1 MCTIV
6 SMCEPSSDR
15 DIDSFTLS
23 HAGIG
28 GLGGMALNPNGIGG
42 LGGLNTM
49 MGGIVGGLTGAAGMT
64 GPQPNMGIMAMMA
77 STVPPPVA
85 MTVLPSIVAPEDD
98 GGDGD
103 ATGKENN
110 EDKTAT
116 RRTNSVVSRRLSNTS
131 TRRHSPSPQILEPFD
146 LAALTTAVSQN
157 RLQSHECLPPRRHSS
172 QVVSPRRNHSASSA
186 LGGSM
191 GVAVPQGPQA
201 PPLAPPFSPPSL
213 MPEGSP
219 SFSHSHSHSHTA
231 ANDSLSMI
239 SSNMSSLA
247 ALPITT
253 ADTTA
258 AAAPPT
264 YAHSMSLDATLEAAV
279 LRPSR
284 TNGDSSRPQQQRR
297 RRRSSGNNPSA
308 PLLQPTAAGERSN
321 GKTMYYEQSEKTYL

>member
-1 MCTIV
+1 
-6 SMCEPSSDR
+6 
-15 DIDSFTLS
+15 
-23 HAGIG
+23 
-28 GLGGMALNPNGIGG
+28 MALNPNGIGG

-157 RLQSHECLPPRRHSS
+157 INRLQSHECLPPRRHSS

-219 SFSHSHSHSHTA
+219 SFSHSHTAAGSSAAA

-253 ADTTA
+253 PTTA
-258 AAAPPT
+258 TSVAAAPPT